1 MRGILLGVSRWTSAG
16 LALLLLWALL
26 ACKGSSSPTLTHAE
40 LGTLRRSGRHVVLER
55 PARRLPRVAAPRG
68 DIPHA
73 FGVCFDYTHGED
85 LGSVEVVVH
94 PPGAVK
100 TLRLESGQ
108 QVSPGE
114 IRLRTPPFSGSGNFC
129 QDMYFDDDDPLGT
142 WGFDLV
148 REGKKLQSWQLEVYA
163 P

>member
-1 MRGILLGVSRWTSAG
+1 MQRREGVGIS
-16 LALLLLWALL
+16 LLLLCALL
-26 ACKGSSSPTLTHAE
+26 ACKSSSSPSLTHAE
-40 LGTLRRSGRHVVLER
+40 LGTLRRSGAHVVLDR

-68 DIPHA
+68 DIEHA
-73 FGVCFDYTHGED
+73 FGVCFDYAQGER

-100 TLRLESGQ
+100 TLRLEPGQ
-108 QVSPGE
+108 KVSPGE
-114 IRLRTPPFSGSGNFC
+114 IRLRAPAFTGSGSFC
-129 QDMYFDDDDPLGT
+129 QDMYFDDDDPLGS

-148 REGKKLQSWQLEVYA
+148 RDGKTLQSWQLEVYA